1 MKKLLSVFLFVLM
14 SATFVWG
21 AKTDGLT
28 TQSLDQTVSCPG
40 GGTIDLSGTYNLV
53 TSAIDVTL
61 IFSNCAYSDS
71 DEATTLNGSADII
84 GTLPLSSGNIDL
96 TVSLK
101 NITGSMTDDESTF
114 TETCSGN
121 WNFKGTVDKNGSMDV
136 DRTTSTTCSGT
147 GKLKMPLNKFLS
159 NLIYMDF

>member
-14 SATFVWG
+14 STTFVWG
-21 AKTDGLT
+21 GGVDGLT

-40 GGTIDLSGTYNLV
+40 GGTTDFSGTYNLL

-61 IFSNCAYSDS
+61 TFSDCAYSDS
-71 DEATTLNGSADII
+71 DESVTLNGTADVT
-84 GTLPLSSGNIDL
+84 GTLPVSAGSVDL
-96 TVSLK
+96 KVTLT
-101 NITGSMTDDESTF
+101 NLQGTTTADEGSF

-121 WNFKGTVDKNGSMDV
+121 WNFKGTADASGSIDV

-147 GKLKMPLNKFLS
+147 GKLKMSLESFLS
-159 NLIYMDF
+159 NLMHMDF